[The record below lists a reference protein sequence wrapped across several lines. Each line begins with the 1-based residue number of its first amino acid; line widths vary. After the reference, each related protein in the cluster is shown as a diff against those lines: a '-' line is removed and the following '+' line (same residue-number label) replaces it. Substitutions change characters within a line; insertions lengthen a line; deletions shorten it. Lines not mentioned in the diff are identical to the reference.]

1 MFKRFIGAI
10 GRGLSKIPSLLGRGA
25 TFAQTKVVPAV
36 RKVGE
41 VASVISRGIG
51 EEAPEGLR
59 KIGSI
64 AQDVGARASQI
75 AGGIE
80 KGAKIGG
87 EIAKALAPE
96 ATSMPMPETE
106 ASAQQVEGGAMYG
119 LNNSHSGKRMKQM
132 LI

>member
-80 KGAKIGG
+80 RGAKLGG

-96 ATSMPMPETE
+96 PVQMPETE
-106 ASAQQVEGGAMYG
+106 ATAQRVEGGAMYG
-119 LNNSHSGKRMKQM
+119 LNNNHSGKRIKQM